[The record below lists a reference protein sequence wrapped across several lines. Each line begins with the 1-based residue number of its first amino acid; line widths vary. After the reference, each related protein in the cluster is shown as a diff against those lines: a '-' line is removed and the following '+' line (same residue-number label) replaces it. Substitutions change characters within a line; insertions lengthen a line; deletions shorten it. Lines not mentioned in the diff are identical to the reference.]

1 MVIFWSIQTVI
12 FALEGV
18 PWVGPLFLPTVH
30 LGSHTTPS
38 IPIPLEAKMKGFGNC
53 RALLDVGRRSKPFLQ
68 IWVHHF
74 LDIGDLI
81 HDHRVESH

>member
-1 MVIFWSIQTVI
+1 MVSFGSIQRVIFT
-12 FALEGV
+12 LEGV

-38 IPIPLEAKMKGFGNC
+38 FPVPLEAKMEGFGNC
-53 RALLDVGRRSKPFLQ
+53 NDLVDVGRRSKPFLQ

-74 LDIGDLI
+74 LHIGDLV
-81 HDHRVESH
+81 HDHRF